1 MQRSTTSG
9 EGSGGSPWVWMA
21 RLSAIL
27 TILPASMGMG
37 WVMGYFLIDE
47 FLHIYPWGSLGFTLL
62 GAGAGF
68 YEIIRI
74 VTARRVSRNGR

>member
-1 MQRSTTSG
+1 MG
-9 EGSGGSPWVWMA
+9 

-27 TILPASMGMG
+27 TILPASMGVG
-37 WVMGYFLIDE
+37 WAIGYYLIDE

-74 VTARRVSRNGR
+74 LTAKRVSGDDR